1 MNREK
6 EKMKVE
12 NRKQGHLTLAYLT
25 QFAPRQ
31 LLDGQ
36 AHHGGGFEYSL
47 ADGCLA
53 ESPTP
58 TRCSISVNEEME
70 LQER

>member
-12 NRKQGHLTLAYLT
+12 NRKQGRLTLAYLT

-53 ESPTP
+53 ESPT
-58 TRCSISVNEEME
+58 
-70 LQER
+70 